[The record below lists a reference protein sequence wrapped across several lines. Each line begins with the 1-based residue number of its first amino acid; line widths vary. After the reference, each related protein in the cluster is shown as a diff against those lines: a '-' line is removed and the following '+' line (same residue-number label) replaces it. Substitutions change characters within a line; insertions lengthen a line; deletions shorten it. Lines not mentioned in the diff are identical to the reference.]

1 MLGEYA
7 QHVWRHWW
15 SVVVGAAGG
24 VLFLVSL
31 FVSISIP
38 TWLGASILVVGLSIA
53 QSLAFKDMRQERNE
67 ARRANEFSIGPS
79 PFPRTKL
86 ESAVVK
92 SLVAARDIERESA
105 VRGQQDL
112 SDRLIAW
119 AGETDQ
125 RLDEAGAGEL
135 HARFRH
141 DGLHPPHGT
150 SEAIAYLSRQITL
163 MEDALRQLR
172 SDEASSNG
180 G

>member
-105 VRGQQDL
+105 VR
-112 SDRLIAW
+112 LIAW